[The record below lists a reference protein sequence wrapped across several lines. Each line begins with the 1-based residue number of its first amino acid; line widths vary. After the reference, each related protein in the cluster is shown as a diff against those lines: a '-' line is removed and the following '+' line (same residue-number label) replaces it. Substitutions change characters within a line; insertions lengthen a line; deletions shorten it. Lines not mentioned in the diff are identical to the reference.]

1 MNDYREFWNWI
12 YYGTR
17 LPVLAGADDVEQYW
31 LRIGVVVA
39 AGLIFGLAAVKFP
52 RLPVLLTVMVI
63 VLWAVSVGPFLVWAA
78 QLTISASDQYYLDA
92 LWQVMRERMVS
103 RKVPVKNL
111 HRGKVEPAS
120 GGSVRQEVELKQGI
134 SPDTCRAIVKLIKD
148 AKLKKVQSQI
158 Q

>member
-78 QLTISASDQYYLDA
+78 QCGGCAPAGDADSPRSGEAVIINQAWGGLLATAVASL
-92 LWQVMRERMVS
+92 
-103 RKVPVKNL
+103 
-111 HRGKVEPAS
+111 
-120 GGSVRQEVELKQGI
+120 
-134 SPDTCRAIVKLIKD
+134 
-148 AKLKKVQSQI
+148 
-158 Q
+158 